1 MAKCLNRYS
10 THGGEEKDDRSSGN
24 PIACGRVDAFGGPRT
39 VACDRAEPGGILCFE
54 KVRNADTSI
63 VSSGRTCLQ
72 RTAGC
77 V

>member
-10 THGGEEKDDRSSGN
+10 THGGEEKDNRSSGN
-24 PIACGRVDAFGGPRT
+24 PTACGRDDAFGD

-54 KVRNADTSI
+54 KVRNADMSA

-72 RTAGC
+72 RTAAC